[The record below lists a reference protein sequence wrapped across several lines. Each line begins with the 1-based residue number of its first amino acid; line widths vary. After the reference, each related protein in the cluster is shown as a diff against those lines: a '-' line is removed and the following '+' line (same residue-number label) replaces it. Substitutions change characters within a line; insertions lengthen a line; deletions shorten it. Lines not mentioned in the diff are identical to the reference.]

1 MNTPAKDLTGSS
13 VAGGTPETDQLETL
27 VQIELVGT
35 LARQSRDASL
45 IAPIG
50 SLFLAFL
57 QIGYVPLMSILAWL
71 ALVTIPDALTL
82 LRSYKFDR
90 VPRTLAAMRSWQ
102 AHQTLIH
109 SFAGLAWGSS
119 MVFFVGDA
127 TPIEHEMKIVLVLMV
142 VSALAVIPVSTSL
155 ASLTGFLIGITAIP
169 LYHYFAGSHPG
180 HLWLALGSLILLGC
194 ALHFGR
200 IAHQQIRAHVLSSA
214 INDRLASAL
223 SDANLTIN
231 ETNRKL
237 QEKNLALTHAMENL
251 NNQAT
256 HDELTGL
263 YNRRYILQRLEDQWQ
278 DIRRYHTACSIA
290 LLDIDHFKLVNDRF
304 GHGIGDL
311 VLKGFASRIQGEL
324 RQGDIFARYGGEE
337 FLLVLPMT
345 ELEAAG
351 KLVDRL
357 RQIIEETPIIDEPLT
372 ICIRSSFGVAELLPA
387 EAVHDCISRAD
398 RALYRAK
405 ESGRN
410 RVELAGKD
418 N

>member
-1 MNTPAKDLTGSS
+1 MNTPAQDLTGSS
-13 VAGGTPETDQLETL
+13 IAGGTSDTDQLETL

-50 SLFLAFL
+50 FLFLAFL
-57 QIGYVPLMSILAWL
+57 QIGHVPLTSILMWL
-71 ALVTIPDALTL
+71 ALVTVPDALTL

-102 AHQTLIH
+102 VRQTLIH
-109 SFAGLAWGSS
+109 SLSGLAWGSS
-119 MVFFVGDA
+119 ILFFVNDA

-155 ASLTGFLIGITAIP
+155 ASLTGFLIGIALIP
-169 LYHYFAGSHPG
+169 LLHYLAGSHPD
-180 HLWLALGSLILLGC
+180 HLWLALSSLILMGC

-231 ETNRKL
+231 ATNREL
-237 QEKNLALTHAMENL
+237 QEKNLALIHALENL

-263 YNRRYILQRLEDQWQ
+263 YNRRYILQRLEEQWQ
-278 DIRRYHTACSIA
+278 DIRRYHTTCSIA
-290 LLDIDHFKLVNDRF
+290 LLDIDHFKLVNDQY

-311 VLKGFASRIQGEL
+311 VLKGFANRIQGEL

-337 FLLVLPMT
+337 FLLVLPMA

-357 RQIIEETPIIDEPLT
+357 RQIIEETPVIDEPLT
-372 ICIRSSFGVAELLPA
+372 ISIRSSFGVAELLPT
-387 EAVHDCISRAD
+387 EVVHDCISRAD

-405 ESGRN
+405 EGGRN
-410 RVELAGKD
+410 RVELAGKES
-418 N
+418 

>member
-1 MNTPAKDLTGSS
+1 MNTPAQDLTESS
-13 VAGGTPETDQLETL
+13 VAGATSDTDQLETL

-45 IAPIG
+45 LAPVG

-57 QIGYVPLMSILAWL
+57 QIGHAPLISILAWL
-71 ALVTIPDALTL
+71 ALVIVPDALTI
-82 LRSYKFDR
+82 LRSYKFDQ
-90 VPRTLAAMRSWQ
+90 VPRTLAAMQSWQ
-102 AHQTLIH
+102 AYQTLIH
-109 SFAGLAWGSS
+109 SVAGLAWGSS
-119 MVFFVGDA
+119 ILFFVGDA
-127 TPIEHEMKIVLVLMV
+127 TPIEQEMKIILVLMV
-142 VSALAVIPVSTSL
+142 VSALAVIPISTSL
-155 ASLTGFLIGITAIP
+155 ASLTGFLLGITTIP
-169 LYHYFAGSHPG
+169 LFHYFTGRHG
-180 HLWLALGSLILLGC
+180 EHLWLALGSLILMGC

-200 IAHQQIRAHVLSSA
+200 IAHQQIRAHVLSSV

-237 QEKNLALTHAMENL
+237 QEKNLELTHAMENL

-278 DIRRYHTACSIA
+278 DIRRYHTTCSIA
-290 LLDIDHFKLVNDRF
+290 LLDIDHFKLVNDRY
-304 GHGIGDL
+304 GHGVGDL

-357 RQIIEETPIIDEPLT
+357 RQIVEETPIIHEPL
-372 ICIRSSFGVAELLPA
+372 IINIRSSFGVAELMPT
-387 EAVHDCISRAD
+387 EAVHACISRAD

-405 ESGRN
+405 EGGRN

-418 N
+418 T

>member
-1 MNTPAKDLTGSS
+1 MNTPAQDLTGSS
-13 VAGGTPETDQLETL
+13 VAGGTSDTDQLETL
-27 VQIELVGT
+27 VQIELVST

-45 IAPIG
+45 IAPVG
-50 SLFLAFL
+50 FLFLAFL
-57 QIGYVPLMSILAWL
+57 QIGHAPLMSILVWL
-71 ALVTIPDALTL
+71 ALVIVPDVLTL
-82 LRSYKFDR
+82 LRSYKFDQ

-102 AHQTLIH
+102 AYQTLIH

-119 MVFFVGDA
+119 ILFFVSDA
-127 TPIEHEMKIVLVLMV
+127 TPIEHEMKIILVLMV
-142 VSALAVIPVSTSL
+142 VSALAVIPISTSL
-155 ASLTGFLIGITAIP
+155 ASLTGFLLGITTIP
-169 LYHYFAGSHPG
+169 LFHYFAGPHPN
-180 HLWLALGSLILLGC
+180 HLWLALGSLILMGC

-278 DIRRYHTACSIA
+278 DIRRYHTTCSIA
-290 LLDIDHFKLVNDRF
+290 LLDIDHFKLVNDRY

-357 RQIIEETPIIDEPLT
+357 RQIVEETPIIDEPLT
-372 ICIRSSFGVAELLPA
+372 INIRSSFGVAELMPA
-387 EAVHDCISRAD
+387 EAVHACISRAD

-405 ESGRN
+405 KGGRN